1 MARFQTWD
9 GEKFVSASDWIESD
23 QSIVRPMIEAS
34 AAKYA
39 AEKGIT
45 PRDCSKE

>member
-1 MARFQTWD
+1 VIT
-9 GEKFVSASDWIESD
+9 GWISSD

-39 AEKGIT
+39 KEHGIT
-45 PRDCSKE
+45 PRKC